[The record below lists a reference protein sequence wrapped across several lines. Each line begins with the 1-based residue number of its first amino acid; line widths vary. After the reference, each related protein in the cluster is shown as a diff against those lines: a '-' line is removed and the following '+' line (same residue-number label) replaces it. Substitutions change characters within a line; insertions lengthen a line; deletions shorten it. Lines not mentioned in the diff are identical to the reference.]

1 MDRQTLDMEGARRG
15 EISSASLQ
23 MGDDTIAIRRI
34 ATMSIESMEFAPWDM
49 PRNRKSQSLHAT
61 LCVANLFFGFV
72 ALAWWMLAPGQQSGL
87 VALFVGGVLVLLGL
101 FLGTRA
107 AMIAMKINRREP
119 YYRLTIGTSDGRQIP
134 IVDDNR
140 DVLVKIRDVV
150 RHKMDTG
157 DAETV
162 GEFDLNLDI
171 VDLKLPKAARAASP
185 PPRHDDIATTHG
197 EPELLFDAD
206 EEDAEAERLKTAS

>member
-1 MDRQTLDMEGARRG
+1 MDRQTLDMEGARHG

-23 MGDDTIAIRRI
+23 VGDDTIAIRRI

-61 LCVANLFFGFV
+61 LCVANLFFGLV
-72 ALAWWMLAPGQQSGL
+72 ALAWWMLTPGQQSSL

-101 FLGTRA
+101 FLGMRA
-107 AMIAMKINRREP
+107 AMIAAKIKRREP
-119 YYRLTIGTSDGRQIP
+119 YHRLTIGTSDGRQIP
-134 IVDDNR
+134 VVDDNR
-140 DVLVKIRDVV
+140 DVLVRIRDVV

-157 DAETV
+157 DTETI
-162 GEFDLNLDI
+162 GEFDLDLDI
-171 VDLKLPKAARAASP
+171 VDLKLPKP
-185 PPRHDDIATTHG
+185 PRMVSLSRRHDDMVAPHG

-206 EEDAEAERLKTAS
+206 EEDAEAERLKSVS

>member
-1 MDRQTLDMEGARRG
+1 MDRQTLDMEGARHG

-34 ATMSIESMEFAPWDM
+34 ATMSIELMEFAPWDM

-61 LCVANLFFGFV
+61 LCVANLFFGLV
-72 ALAWWMLAPGQQSGL
+72 ALAWWMLTPGQQSGL
-87 VALFVGGVLVLLGL
+87 VALFVGGVLLLLSL
-101 FLGTRA
+101 FLGMRA
-107 AMIAMKINRREP
+107 AMIAAKVKRREP
-119 YYRLTIGTSDGRQIP
+119 YHRLTIGTSDGRQIP

-140 DVLVKIRDVV
+140 DVLVRIRNVV

-157 DAETV
+157 DTETV
-162 GEFDLNLDI
+162 GEFDLDLDI
-171 VDLKLPKAARAASP
+171 VDLKMPKPPRMVSP
-185 PPRHDDIATTHG
+185 PPRHDDIATPQG

-206 EEDAEAERLKTAS
+206 EEDAEAERLKSVS

>member
-1 MDRQTLDMEGARRG
+1 
-15 EISSASLQ
+15 
-23 MGDDTIAIRRI
+23 
-34 ATMSIESMEFAPWDM
+34 
-49 PRNRKSQSLHAT
+49 
-61 LCVANLFFGFV
+61 
-72 ALAWWMLAPGQQSGL
+72 
-87 VALFVGGVLVLLGL
+87 
-101 FLGTRA
+101 
-107 AMIAMKINRREP
+107 MIAAKIKRREP
-119 YYRLTIGTSDGRQIP
+119 YHRLTIGTSDGRQIP

-140 DVLVKIRDVV
+140 DVLVRIRNVV

-157 DAETV
+157 DTETV

-171 VDLKLPKAARAASP
+171 VDLKLPKPARAASP